1 MNKISENK
9 ITHWANTHALE
20 AINKYGKKQVVCTGW
35 SPSGVYHIG
44 NSREAVTCQAI
55 HLKLLENGADSNFV
69 FVIDNYDPL
78 DKIPVELKP
87 YSKELR
93 PYLGHPLVN
102 IPDFTGNYNN
112 YAEYFASGPKRA
124 LRDWDFKVEF
134 INASDLYQNGRY
146 DKYLDIYIEYEDQL
160 QELMDRIT
168 GSEMDYFIS
177 ITCQNCGNAKTT
189 RIKEF
194 TINRKFIYEC
204 RHDKQYR
211 GCDHDGE
218 IDISSHEWKLKWRL
232 DWPARQE
239 FLGVTVEPSGKDHS
253 VAGGSIDTANE
264 IHKTVFQKTGPT
276 LLRYGFITLGGRKFS
291 GSKGG
296 ALPADKIADIMPY
309 SAFLYLVYRSD
320 LLKDIN
326 FNPQSDEY
334 GTLLDEY
341 DVARRMWKGEIFE
354 GRERE
359 VEKMST
365 AAVLAMTDQEK
376 QANPAR
382 VKFNELVLIHQSSFR
397 KINDTISKL
406 QNMNKV
412 PDKTTEDELK
422 YRLPRIEKWID
433 ELAPETV
440 KFSLLEKNE
449 ENIHQ
454 YWTTE
459 IKQLWTDTLN
469 LVKSNFTADDFT
481 ALIRN
486 NSAKVNLTPK
496 EFYPPFYHMLL
507 GRPRGPNAANLVVA
521 IGKHALLDRIEAIS
535 PN

>member
-1 MNKISENK
+1 
-9 ITHWANTHALE
+9 
-20 AINKYGKKQVVCTGW
+20 
-35 SPSGVYHIG
+35 
-44 NSREAVTCQAI
+44 
-55 HLKLLENGADSNFV
+55 
-69 FVIDNYDPL
+69 
-78 DKIPVELKP
+78 
-87 YSKELR
+87 
-93 PYLGHPLVN
+93 
-102 IPDFTGNYNN
+102 
-112 YAEYFASGPKRA
+112 
-124 LRDWDFKVEF
+124 
-134 INASDLYQNGRY
+134 
-146 DKYLDIYIEYEDQL
+146 
-160 QELMDRIT
+160 
-168 GSEMDYFIS
+168 
-177 ITCQNCGNAKTT
+177 
-189 RIKEF
+189 
-194 TINRKFIYEC
+194 
-204 RHDKQYR
+204 
-211 GCDHDGE
+211 
-218 IDISSHEWKLKWRL
+218 
-232 DWPARQE
+232 
-239 FLGVTVEPSGKDHS
+239 
-253 VAGGSIDTANE
+253 
-264 IHKTVFQKTGPT
+264 
-276 LLRYGFITLGGRKFS
+276 
-291 GSKGG
+291 
-296 ALPADKIADIMPY
+296 
-309 SAFLYLVYRSD
+309 
-320 LLKDIN
+320 
-326 FNPQSDEY
+326 
-334 GTLLDEY
+334 
-341 DVARRMWKGEIFE
+341 
-354 GRERE
+354 
-359 VEKMST
+359 
-365 AAVLAMTDQEK
+365 MTDQEK